1 VKQDKKSMYV
11 HIKTIELAW
20 KSLHKNK
27 FRSFLTSLGIIIGA
41 ATIVLVIEMGA
52 GASEK
57 IEEQYSNMSVTTILI
72 NAPSGAD
79 GNRSK
84 LSDEDI
90 DALLMSENI
99 TNAVPQ
105 LSGKMQVTG
114 GD

>member
-1 VKQDKKSMYV
+1 MYV

-57 IEEQYSNMSVTTILI
+57 IE
-72 NAPSGAD
+72 
-79 GNRSK
+79 
-84 LSDEDI
+84 
-90 DALLMSENI
+90 
-99 TNAVPQ
+99 
-105 LSGKMQVTG
+105 
-114 GD
+114 